1 MSLRS
6 LKNGGGGKIGGGGG
20 VKRQHPPLLLCFFCS
35 REGKAAAGIGKTL
48 SMKEVWER
56 T

>member
-35 REGKAAAGIGKTL
+35 REGKAAGKKGL
-48 SMKEVWER
+48 KDVSGDLPVC
-56 T
+56 